1 MAALEE
7 SPEEK
12 TIRLKFQYL
21 VKSLDVSSV
30 LPAAYSAGLIDDNQR
45 LECGSY
51 SNPYK
56 KTEVFVGII
65 GREVAANSKNL
76 RTFIQILYNTSHTS
90 IAQRLEGLKIKYLL
104 YTLYEFCLYNVEEY
118 SKNKV
123 NVSSVSPQVAAS
135 AVIQS
140 LQVG

>member
-1 MAALEE
+1 MAALDLEKE

-104 YTLYEFCLYNVEEY
+104 YTNFAYTM
-118 SKNKV
+118 
-123 NVSSVSPQVAAS
+123 
-135 AVIQS
+135 
-140 LQVG
+140 